1 MTGEMVDL
9 LGSGSNGEA
18 YEEVDLLFFF
28 PPGLEFSF
36 KKKNYM
42 EDLQDSWAYFI
53 FNLYLPSFF

>member
-36 KKKNYM
+36 
-42 EDLQDSWAYFI
+42 
-53 FNLYLPSFF
+53 